1 MYTIWTTSKP
11 WKYGSETKKPRDVR
25 KKKKYRVPSRP
36 TGSWGPTAMRRWA
49 YAVGVTYLVP
59 EKQVSLTELELFNV
73 VFFHE
78 RHPHHVQTRE
88 NPTATGIFLIAY
100 RTAATLDLRKFKNA
114 YVRPTGANAST
125 SGVRTRVKM
134 RSLPGKHVRRA
145 AFCDPLMYTVC
156 PIE

>member
-1 MYTIWTTSKP
+1 
-11 WKYGSETKKPRDVR
+11 
-25 KKKKYRVPSRP
+25 
-36 TGSWGPTAMRRWA
+36 MRRWA

-100 RTAATLDLRKFKNA
+100 RTAATLDLQKFKNS
-114 YVRPTGANAST
+114 YVRPTGANAS
-125 SGVRTRVKM
+125 VRTRVKI
-134 RSLPGKHVRRA
+134 RSLPGKHVM
-145 AFCDPLMYTVC
+145 FCDPLMYAVC